1 MDRDEAI
8 AQVRVLREKFL
19 EVEVLKGEWEASRVY
34 CVAPKGV
41 KMPLHMMVKAARCS
55 PTLEDARHY
64 LEKIDNILEWAWPTN
79 TRQRFDVYKLSD
91 VLVELP
97 GKRDPEEDSKL
108 LT

>member
-1 MDRDEAI
+1 
-8 AQVRVLREKFL
+8 
-19 EVEVLKGEWEASRVY
+19 
-34 CVAPKGV
+34 
-41 KMPLHMMVKAARCS
+41 
-55 PTLEDARHY
+55 